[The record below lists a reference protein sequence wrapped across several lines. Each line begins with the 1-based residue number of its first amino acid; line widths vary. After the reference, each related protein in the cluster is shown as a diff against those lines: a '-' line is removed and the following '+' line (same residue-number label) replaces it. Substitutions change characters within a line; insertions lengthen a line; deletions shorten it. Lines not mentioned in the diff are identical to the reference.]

1 MSARIPDKK
10 ADRQPRQLPPQQERA
25 LLPLS
30 RQIIAPMELQI
41 QVTKLRSANDEKVEI
56 ARSQPES
63 EEGIVLDAN
72 SAACRLHAMD
82 REDLI
87 GSQVLDL
94 APEEDINLKADLAA
108 MWSLLVRASDDPGD
122 PFRTPALAT
131 IGNAGP
137 SVRTVVLRDVI
148 AGLGRLVCYSDRRS
162 PKIADLRQN
171 PRAEWLFYNPAKK
184 NQIRASGLSTIHIG
198 DDIAREAWRGVPLP
212 NRANYCTSK
221 PPGATLAPG
230 ESPFPSAWKG
240 ALPTLEQSGAG
251 FTNFTVIE
259 TEITSIDWL
268 SLRPGE
274 NEREQFERGKSGF
287 WTRRTIVP

>member
-1 MSARIPDKK
+1 
-10 ADRQPRQLPPQQERA
+10 
-25 LLPLS
+25 
-30 RQIIAPMELQI
+30 MELQI

-82 REDLI
+82 REDLL

-184 NQIRASGLSTIHIG
+184 KYAPQACPRFTSATISLAKPGGAFRCQTEPIT
-198 DDIAREAWRGVPLP
+198 A
-212 NRANYCTSK
+212 RANRLAQHSLLVNHRFR
-221 PPGATLAPG
+221 PPGKAHFPPSNNL
-230 ESPFPSAWKG
+230 ELVSPISR
-240 ALPTLEQSGAG
+240 S
-251 FTNFTVIE
+251 
-259 TEITSIDWL
+259 S
-268 SLRPGE
+268 RPRSQASTG
-274 NEREQFERGKSGF
+274 
-287 WTRRTIVP
+287 